1 VGRLR
6 FGHLASKLMPRGPL
20 DAARQWLLFA
30 GAYYLYRL
38 VRGLVDGHANVA
50 YQHARDIVDFER
62 DIHAFVET
70 DVQQWALHN
79 PFFINVA
86 NWMYVNSHFLVTTT
100 FLIWLYIAR
109 NHAYYFVRNMF
120 LISMVFA
127 LIGYLAFP
135 AAPPRFLPE
144 WGFQDT
150 VADFFGNGAAQSAGV
165 LYNPYAAVPSMHV
178 AFALMISVPAI
189 QLVRH
194 RVLKVAWA
202 FYPLLVTFVVIA
214 TGNHFWLDAALG
226 AVVAGASA
234 LLAVGAFGRA
244 RPEAWAWRTAPVEAQ
259 V

>member
-1 VGRLR
+1 
-6 FGHLASKLMPRGPL
+6 MPRGPL
-20 DAARQWLLFA
+20 DAARQWLLFG
-30 GAYYLYRL
+30 GAYYVYRL

-62 DIHAFVET
+62 DIHAFFET
-70 DVQQWALHN
+70 DVQHWAIAN
-79 PFFINVA
+79 PFFIHLA

-100 FLIWLYIAR
+100 FLIWLYTAR

-120 LISMVFA
+120 LIAMVFA
-127 LIGYLAFP
+127 LVGYLAFP

-150 VADFFGNGAAQSAGV
+150 VADFFGKGTADSATV

-178 AFALMISVPAI
+178 AFALMVAVPAM

-194 RVLKVAWA
+194 RLLKVAWA
-202 FYPLLVTFVVIA
+202 FYPPLVTFVVIA
-214 TGNHFWLDAALG
+214 TGNHFWIDGALG
-226 AVVAGASA
+226 VVVAGLSA
-234 LLAVGAFGRA
+234 LLATSAFARA
-244 RPEAWAWRTAPVEAQ
+244 RPEAWAWRTVPVEAH